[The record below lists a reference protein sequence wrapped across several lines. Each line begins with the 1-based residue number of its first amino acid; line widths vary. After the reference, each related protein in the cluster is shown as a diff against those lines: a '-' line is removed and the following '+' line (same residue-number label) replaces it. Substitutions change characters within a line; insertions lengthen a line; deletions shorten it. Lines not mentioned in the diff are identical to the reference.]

1 MGEAGESGR
10 QRRTSERVKEGSE
23 SQNRGGG
30 GGGGWGVEGR
40 WWCREEA
47 AEESLMGEKER

>member
-1 MGEAGESGR
+1 MSELRKAVR
-10 QRRTSERVKEGSE
+10 VRTGV
-23 SQNRGGG
+23 GGV
-30 GGGGWGVEGR
+30 GGGWGVEGR